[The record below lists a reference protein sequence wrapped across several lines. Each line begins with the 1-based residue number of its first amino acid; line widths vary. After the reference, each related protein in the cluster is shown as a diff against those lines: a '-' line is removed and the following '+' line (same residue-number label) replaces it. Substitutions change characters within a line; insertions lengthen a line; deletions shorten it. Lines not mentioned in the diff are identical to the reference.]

1 MSRSSVASGMKAVSS
16 GECRISSLW
25 KCSVHL
31 SCSFFVFSSMFVL
44 IRPSCAFAISTSHLF
59 CCHVYSPL
67 LFPYCRLFC
76 LSRKLIHGF
85 SLVTACKFLS
95 LLLAS
100 LYNFSCLSRSGLFS
114 SIAIR
119 IFCWIQ
125 FLLVFLFLWPCFF
138 MLLSVYNLAPFPRLS
153 TLHWFLRFHRL
164 CLARF
169 RIRF

>member
-85 SLVTACKFLS
+85 SLVTACKFLES
-95 LLLAS
+95 P
-100 LYNFSCLSRSGLFS
+100 FGLT
-114 SIAIR
+114 
-119 IFCWIQ
+119 IQ
-125 FLLVFLFLWPCFF
+125 FLLSLSQWSFLFDSNQNLLLDPVFVGVPLF
-138 MLLSVYNLAPFPRLS
+138 MAMFLYVAFSVQFGAFS
-153 TLHWFLRFHRL
+153 
-164 CLARF
+164 
-169 RIRF
+169 